1 MATRPP
7 TAARILI
14 AVGFAISCFALAL
27 FLWLAFGGAIPL
39 KPEGYRF
46 TMPVDEA
53 SQLAVESDVRISG
66 VSVGAVRRV
75 ELDADDQATATIE
88 LEAAY
93 APIPS
98 DTRAIL
104 RQKTLLGET
113 YIELTPGSEEA
124 EPLPED
130 GTLATAQVSD
140 TVQLDEIFRTFDAPT
155 RAAFESWMQGQAAA
169 LRGRGD
175 DLSVTIASLDPFAR
189 EADRALRLLDSQ
201 EQAVS
206 GFFDSSG
213 EVFEALSERRGQL
226 RGLIENSATV
236 FETTARRNR
245 ELAEAFTI
253 FPTFLRESRATL
265 ARLEQFAVDSD
276 PVVTALRPAAR
287 EITPTFTSLAQ
298 LAPELGSFL
307 SSLRTTIDRAPAGFA
322 ALRRLLDDD
331 LPPILERLDGF
342 LPSLNS
348 ILEGVRMYR
357 REVTAFLANA
367 AAATNGFLEIDIQ
380 TGEPL
385 HYLRTEA
392 PLTPE
397 VLTTFPRRLEIN
409 RTNPYVKPGGYLDV
423 ATALK
428 SFETRHCSSGV
439 SASLDPSSPSNPDF
453 NVRTGG
459 DVEAAQDL
467 FDRIKLFA
475 FKDQLSTASL
485 GRRRAIRSRP
495 TPRSV
500 RRASRAATCTSIRS
514 RERRPRNFRRRIGL
528 SLDGWANHSAGQEV
542 R

>member
-1 MATRPP
+1 METRPP
-7 TAARILI
+7 TVGRILI

-27 FLWLAFGGAIPL
+27 FLWLTFGGAIPL

-46 TMPVDEA
+46 TMPVEEA

-66 VSVGAVRRV
+66 VSVGAVKRVDLDAADQAVATV
-75 ELDADDQATATIE
+75 ELD
-88 LEAAY
+88 AAY

-98 DTRAIL
+98 DTKAIL

-113 YIELTPGSEEA
+113 CIELTPSSEEA
-124 EPLPED
+124 EALPED
-130 GTLATAQVSD
+130 GTLATAQVSNA
-140 TVQLDEIFRTFDAPT
+140 VQLDEIFRTFDART
-155 RAAFESWMQGQAAA
+155 RDAFQSWMQGQAAA

-175 DLSVTIASLDPFAR
+175 DLSLTIASLDPFAR
-189 EADRALRLLDSQ
+189 EAERALRLLDSQ

-213 EVFEALSERRGQL
+213 AVFEALSERRGQL

-265 ARLEQFAVDSD
+265 TRLEQFAIDSD
-276 PVVTALRPAAR
+276 PVVTALRPTAR
-287 EITPTFTSLAQ
+287 EITPTFTSLAR
-298 LAPELGSFL
+298 LAPELETFL
-307 SSLRTTIDRAPAGFA
+307 SSLRTTIDRAPGGFE

-342 LPSLNS
+342 LASLNS

-367 AAATNGFLEIDIQ
+367 AGATNGFFEIDIQ

-397 VLTTFPRRLEIN
+397 VLTTFPRRLQIN

-423 ATALK
+423 ASAIK
-428 SFETRHCSSGV
+428 SFETRHCAGGV
-439 SASLDPSSPSNPDF
+439 SANLDPSTPSNPDF

-459 DVEAAQDL
+459 DVDAAQDL

-475 FKDQLSTASL
+475 FNDQLSTDSFGAPACDPQS
-485 GRRRAIRSRP
+485 P
-495 TPRSV
+495 Y
-500 RRASRAATCTSIRS
+500 TSIGSPRESS
-514 RERRPRNFRRRIGL
+514 RYLHVYP
-528 SLDGWANHSAGQEV
+528 QP
-542 R
+542 